1 MLDLSDVG
9 RIAVAVALGLAVYAL
24 VASLIAARSNTLEL
38 GLSARNATAATALVT
53 TIAIATLAVA
63 FVTRDFSIR
72 FVAENSSRAMPAGL
86 TVSAVWGGQA
96 GSLLYWSWILAI
108 LAAAASFRA
117 WAADQEHGVWVIATL
132 ATVLSVFLGLVTFAA
147 SPFEELLV
155 APPDGRG
162 LNPLLWDSGMQI
174 HPPLLLAG
182 YVSFTVPFAFAIGA
196 LITGRIGREWI
207 RAVRGWMLL
216 AWGLQSAGLLFG
228 AWWAYRVLGWGGYWG
243 WDAVE
248 NVALIP
254 WLISTA
260 YLHSAI
266 VQERR
271 GMLKL
276 WNVSLAIA
284 AFILAILGTFVVRS
298 GILTSVHSFAN
309 SDIGPVLFVFL
320 GLVLLGSIALVVYR
334 LPLLRADTQFEA
346 ATSREAGF
354 LFNNLLLVT
363 VAAATFWGTMFPLV
377 SEIFRGSKMAVGAPF
392 YHQVNGPLILSLVV
406 LAGVGPLLVWRR
418 GATRQI
424 LRRFV
429 WPLATA
435 ALVSVVLVALGMR
448 AGLAVLAFA
457 ACGFTAASI
466 AYEFGRAILGYK
478 RNRRTTFLTAAR
490 MALLSNR
497 RRHGGYIVHLGIV
510 LIAVGVIGSTF
521 FSVEKAVSLD
531 REQSATVGGYDIT
544 FERLVFGGTA
554 DLDTVDAVVHTSK
567 RGSLQSTLEAG
578 RRIHRGWESQP
589 VSSVGIRTVL
599 PLLDDVYVLLSGW
612 DAETGGVTLRV
623 IVNPL
628 VSVIWFA
635 GVVYFAGV
643 LIVAWP
649 GALKREVPSVAPE
662 RASRAPARVGA

>member
-9 RIAVAVALGLAVYAL
+9 RIAVALALGLTVYAL
-24 VASLIAARSNTLEL
+24 AASLIAARSSAPEMA
-38 GLSARNATAATALVT
+38 LSGRNATAAAALFT

-63 FVTRDFSIR
+63 FLTRDFSIQ

-86 TVSAVWGGQA
+86 TVAAVWGGQA
-96 GSLLYWSWILAI
+96 GSLLYWSWILA
-108 LAAAASFRA
+108 LFTAAASFRA
-117 WAADQEHGVWVIATL
+117 SAADRDRGVWVTATM
-132 ATVLSVFLGLVTFAA
+132 AAVLSVFLGLVTFSA
-147 SPFEELLV
+147 SPFKELPMTL
-155 APPDGRG
+155 ADGRG

-182 YVSFTVPFAFAIGA
+182 FVSFSVPFAFAIGA
-196 LITGRIGREWI
+196 LVTGRIDREWI
-207 RAVRGWMLL
+207 RATRGWMLL

-243 WDAVE
+243 WDPVE

-254 WLISTA
+254 WLIATA

-284 AFILAILGTFVVRS
+284 AFVLAILGTFVVRS

-320 GLVLLGSIALVVYR
+320 GLVLVGSIALVAYR
-334 LPLLRADTQFEA
+334 LPLLRPDTQFEA

-354 LFNNLLLVT
+354 LFNNLLLIT

-377 SEIFRGSKMAVGAPF
+377 SEIFRGAKMAVGAPF
-392 YHQVNGPLILSLVV
+392 YQQVNGPLILSLVV
-406 LAGVGPLLVWRR
+406 LAGVGPLLAWRR
-418 GATRQI
+418 GATRQVL
-424 LRRFV
+424 LRFA

-435 ALVSVVLVALGMR
+435 ALVSILLVALGMR
-448 AGLAVLAFA
+448 VGLAVLAFA

-466 AYEFGRAILGYK
+466 AYEFGRGILGYK
-478 RNRRTTFLTAAR
+478 RNRRKTLWVAAR
-490 MALLSNR
+490 AALLSNR
-497 RRHGGYIVHLGIV
+497 RRHGGYVVHLGIV
-510 LIAVGVIGSTF
+510 LVAVGVIGSTF
-521 FSVEKAVSLD
+521 FSVEKSISLQP
-531 REQSATVGGYDIT
+531 EESAIVGAYTIT
-544 FERLVFGGTA
+544 FERLVFGESA
-554 DLDTVDAVVHTSK
+554 DLDTVDALIHTSIG
-567 RGSLQSTLEAG
+567 GSTQTALEPG

-589 VSSVGIRTVL
+589 VSAVAIRTVL
-599 PLLDDVYVLLSGW
+599 PRLDDLYVLLSGW
-612 DAETGGVTLRV
+612 DIETGSATLRV

-628 VSVIWFA
+628 VSVIWI
-635 GVVYFAGV
+635 GGMVYFVGV
-643 LIVAWP
+643 LIVGWP
-649 GALKREVPSVAPE
+649 GALRREVRSVAPQ
-662 RASRAPARVGA
+662 RAAPAAVRAGG

>member
-1 MLDLSDVG
+1 MLDFADIG
-9 RIAVAVALGLAVYAL
+9 RIAVALALGLSVYAL
-24 VASLIAARSNTLEL
+24 GGSLAAIRFNAPQMA
-38 GLSARNATAATALVT
+38 LSARNATGAAALVT
-53 TIAIATLAVA
+53 TIAIAALAVA
-63 FVTRDFSIR
+63 FMTRDFSIR

-86 TVSAVWGGQA
+86 TFSAVWGGQA

-108 LAAAASFRA
+108 LSAAASFRI
-117 WAADQEHGVWVIATL
+117 WASGLEHRVWVIATL

-147 SPFEELLV
+147 SPFEELPAAL
-155 APPDGRG
+155 PDGRG

-182 YVSFTVPFAFAIGA
+182 YVSFTVPFAFAIAA
-196 LITGRIGREWI
+196 LATGQVGREWI

-216 AWGLQSAGLLFG
+216 AWALQSAGLLFG

-243 WDAVE
+243 WDPVE

-309 SDIGPVLFVFL
+309 SDIGPALFAFL
-320 GLVLLGSIALVVYR
+320 GVVLLGSIVLIVHR
-334 LPLLRADTQFEA
+334 LPLLRADRHFEA

-354 LFNNLLLVT
+354 LFNNLLLAT
-363 VAAATFWGTMFPLV
+363 VAAATFWGTMFPLI
-377 SEIFRGSKMAVGAPF
+377 SEIFRGAKMAVGAPF
-392 YHQVNGPLILSLVV
+392 YDQVNGPLILGLVV
-406 LAGVGPLLVWRR
+406 LAGVGPLLAWRS
-418 GATRQI
+418 GAS
-424 LRRFV
+424 RRVLKRFA
-429 WPLATA
+429 WPVATA
-435 ALVSVVLVALGMR
+435 ALVSVLLVVLGMR
-448 AGLAVLAFA
+448 TGLAVMAFA

-466 AYEFGRAILGYK
+466 AYEFGRGILGYK
-478 RNRRTTFLTAAR
+478 RSRQAALWTAAGK
-490 MALLSNR
+490 ALLSNR
-497 RRHGGYIVHLGIV
+497 RRHGGYVVHLGIV

-521 FSVEKAVSLD
+521 FSVEKAVSLAPG
-531 REQSATVGGYDIT
+531 ESAAVGDYEIS
-544 FERLVFGGTA
+544 FERLVFRGSR
-554 DLDTVDAVVHTSK
+554 DLETVDAIVHTS
-567 RGSLQSTLEAG
+567 RNGSAQSTLEAG

-589 VSSVGIRTVL
+589 VSSVGIATTL
-599 PLLDDVYVLLSGW
+599 PRLDDLYVLLSNW
-612 DAETGGVTLRV
+612 DPETGGATLRV

-628 VSVIWFA
+628 VSVIWFG
-635 GVVYFAGV
+635 GVVYFGGV
-643 LIVAWP
+643 LIVASP
-649 GALKREVPSVAPE
+649 AGLRREVRSLPE
-662 RASRAPARVGA
+662 RAAPEPARAGA